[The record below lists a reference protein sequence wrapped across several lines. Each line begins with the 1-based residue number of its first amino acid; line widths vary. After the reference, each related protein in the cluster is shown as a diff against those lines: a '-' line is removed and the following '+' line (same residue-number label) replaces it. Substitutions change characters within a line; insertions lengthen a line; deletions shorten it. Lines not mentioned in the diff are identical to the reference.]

1 MLLASEWKTVRS
13 SGDADIDA
21 SVWDKTMEEVG
32 DGLLTGPI
40 AEESLSSGAV
50 VSRRFGI
57 RQGGKIR
64 PIDDYTQSM
73 VNNAVM
79 V

>member
-1 MLLASEWKTVRS
+1 
-13 SGDADIDA
+13 
-21 SVWDKTMEEVG
+21 MEEVG

-40 AEESLSSGAV
+40 AGESLSSGAV

-73 VNNAVM
+73 IKL
-79 V
+79 